1 MNEIIKFYLRENEN
15 FIELYKL
22 LKASNLTYSGAE
34 AKQMISEGLVKV
46 DGIIEKRKRKK
57 VLNAQIVEFEKNQ
70 IQVFQNPNI

>member
-34 AKQMISEGLVKV
+34 SKQMISEGLVKL
-46 DGIIEKRKRKK
+46 DGIIETRKRKK
-57 VLNAQIVEFEKNQ
+57 ILSAQVVDFEKNQ
-70 IQVFQNPNI
+70 IQVFQNSNI